1 MSLRRVG
8 WVVACGLAA
17 VLEVS
22 CGQVYRP
29 VVIPVSQTPPSPS
42 GFHAVFGISTNIPS
56 NPGTALQI
64 DVSGDSN
71 IGQANMGDNPT
82 HATILPNNSRVFVAA
97 ANTVLSDGVTLNP
110 GGVDLI
116 TAFTPAFDS
125 TIASGLGTPTIFTLP
140 NVIPSQSTSI
150 TNISEA
156 GTVVTATLS
165 SPLIKAAVGGT
176 IEISNVPVGQYNG
189 AFTITSVNGTK
200 TIIQFDNTV
209 PGLITA
215 TSGTATIP
223 IPLTCS
229 YRPDFVTTA
238 QATSVF
244 VANYGFENDPNCN
257 LASTDSVALLNPSL
271 SSIANISYQ
280 PAGSHPVA
288 MVETPDLQN
297 LYVLNQNNTVV
308 DLSPTDL
315 STLANISLGG
325 STAPVWAAARV
336 DAQRVYVVTQGD
348 GLLHT
353 IDTSSNTVTSS
364 QFVGG
369 PGANFV
375 LYDKSRN
382 RLYVTNPGNGSSAG
396 AVYVFDATSD
406 PPTPLGSP
414 TGVVNIPAPPPCA
427 VTPSPCGPVS
437 PVSITVLPDG
447 SRFYVASFAISTAAC
462 PDPGVNANNCLIP
475 QLTVF
480 DAASLTVKPVS
491 STLSLL
497 APSISLLGQ
506 SQFPATQYALAVT
519 GTSCAPAA
527 KYTPETNRF
536 RMFTTSSADSSH
548 VYVSVCDAGS
558 IADIIATTSTLSTG
572 GNNTP
577 DQLVGDLSA
586 PFGSCGIASCSTVA
600 DITAFSIASNVVTFQ
615 AANQFVAGQAV
626 VISGLSTGTYLNG
639 QTLTVI
645 ATGLSGTQFEAI
657 VNEPN
662 VGTTT
667 DSGAATPLPPSQNPI
682 FLLTGQ

>member
-29 VVIPVSQTPPSPS
+29 VVIPVSQTPPNPS
-42 GFHAVFGISTNIPS
+42 SFHAVFGISTNIPS

-64 DVSGDSN
+64 DVAGDSN

-82 HATILPNNSRVFVAA
+82 HAAILPNDSRVFVTA

-110 GGVDLI
+110 GGVDLV

-150 TNISEA
+150 INISEA

-165 SPLIKAAVGGT
+165 APLIKAAVGGT

-189 AFTITSVNGTK
+189 AFTVTSVNGAK
-200 TIIQFDNTV
+200 TVIQFDGTV
-209 PGLITA
+209 SGLITA

-223 IPLTCS
+223 IPLSCS

-271 SSIANISYQ
+271 NSIANISYQ

-288 MVETPDLQN
+288 MVETPDSQN

-315 STLANISLGG
+315 STLATIPVANS
-325 STAPVWAAARV
+325 PVWATARV

-375 LYDKSRN
+375 LYDKSHN

-396 AVYVFDATSD
+396 AVYVFDAATD

-414 TGVVNIPAPPPCA
+414 TGVVNVPAPPPCA
-427 VTPSPCGPVS
+427 TPGTCGPVT
-437 PVSITVLPDG
+437 PVSITALADG
-447 SRFYVASFAISTAAC
+447 SRFYVASFAISTGAC
-462 PDPGVNANNCLIP
+462 PDPNVNANNCLIP

-491 STLSLL
+491 SSLSLL
-497 APSISLLGQ
+497 APSISLLGLP
-506 SQFPATQYALAVT
+506 QFVGTQYALAVT
-519 GTSCAPAA
+519 HPASCAPAA
-527 KYTPETNRF
+527 PYTPETNRF
-536 RMFTTSSADSSH
+536 RMFTTAAADNSH
-548 VYVSVCDAGS
+548 VYVSVCDAGL
-558 IADIIATTSTLSTG
+558 IADIIATTSTLGTG
-572 GNNTP
+572 GTNTP

-586 PFGSCGIASCSTVA
+586 PFGLCAVTSCGNVVN
-600 DITAFSIASNVVTFQ
+600 ITAFSISSNVVTFQ
-615 AANQFVAGQAV
+615 AVNQFVAGQQV

-645 ATGLSGTQFEAI
+645 ATGLSGTQFECV

-667 DSGAATPLPPSQNPI
+667 DSGAATPLPPAQNPI